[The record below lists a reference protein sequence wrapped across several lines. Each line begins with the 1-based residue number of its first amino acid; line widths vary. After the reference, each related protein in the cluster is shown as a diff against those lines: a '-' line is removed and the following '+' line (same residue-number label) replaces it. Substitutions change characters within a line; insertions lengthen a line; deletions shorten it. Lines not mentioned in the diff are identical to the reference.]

1 MNYNKVMKKL
11 MMIINNAIYNNKIN
25 VLIHN
30 INEIRKNNNLNDN
43 QSVNKSLMEVI
54 DNVSDLNNKI
64 NYIIGLFGRFE
75 NFEGSITENEREFLS
90 KQISKGD
97 KVYVKYIE
105 FLNYLNFNVKIKNIE
120 KDTFEKLEL
129 VRYNLRDALV
139 AMKHIYLLS
148 LKK

>member
-1 MNYNKVMKKL
+1 M
-11 MMIINNAIYNNKIN
+11 
-25 VLIHN
+25 
-30 INEIRKNNNLNDN
+30 
-43 QSVNKSLMEVI
+43 
-54 DNVSDLNNKI
+54 NNKI
-64 NYIIGLFGRFE
+64 NYIIGLFWRVE

-90 KQISKGD
+90 KKISKGD

-105 FLNYLNFNVKIKNIE
+105 FLNYLNFNIKIKNIE

>member
-54 DNVSDLNNKI
+54 DNVSDLK
-64 NYIIGLFGRFE
+64 
-75 NFEGSITENEREFLS
+75 
-90 KQISKGD
+90 
-97 KVYVKYIE
+97 
-105 FLNYLNFNVKIKNIE
+105 
-120 KDTFEKLEL
+120 
-129 VRYNLRDALV
+129 
-139 AMKHIYLLS
+139 
-148 LKK
+148 

>member
-11 MMIINNAIYNNKIN
+11 MMIINNAIYNNKIK
-25 VLIHN
+25 VL
-30 INEIRKNNNLNDN
+30 
-43 QSVNKSLMEVI
+43 EVI

-64 NYIIGLFGRFE
+64 NYIIGLFGRIE

-148 LKK
+148 LKKIEG